1 MSRRL
6 RLTIIGLALI
16 LSSALYIW
24 KKNKIDVMTDE
35 LAILESKQRELMA
48 SNREI
53 KIALERLSR
62 SERIKEIATKKL
74 NMYTPDPETLTVKI
88 DEDL

>member
-1 MSRRL
+1 MNRRL
-6 RLTIIGLALI
+6 RLTIIGLTLI
-16 LSSALYIW
+16 LSSVLYIW

-35 LAILESKQRELMA
+35 LAILESKQRELVA

-74 NMYTPDPETLTVKI
+74 NMYTPNPETLTVKI
-88 DEDL
+88 NEDL